1 MRETNNRRYVD
12 SGVKCGMCDFGDGG
26 VVVILFF
33 ILMAIVAIALIDACN
48 NFPFR

>member
-1 MRETNNRRYVD
+1 MAVD
-12 SGVKCGMCDFGDGG
+12 SGAKCGWHYFGNGG